1 SFSIG
6 TPAEIALKSENKAL
20 KEQLLATQT
29 TINSLNN
36 QVDQLAQTD
45 NSLYRSML
53 GMPKKSIDERKG
65 GFGGA
70 DMYSDFDIY
79 SEKTADILKE
89 TAKSLES
96 LEQSIDIQKNSFKKI
111 KSYYHKNIDR
121 MSHLPAIKPVNGG
134 IISGF
139 GQRFHPILKYNR
151 EHSGIDLEADVGSKV
166 YAAADGIVTNASRD
180 GSYGRLIIVDHGY
193 GFKTYYAHL
202 SAYAKDINSGTRV
215 KRGEVIAYSGQSG
228 LATGPH
234 VHYEVHRDGEAVNP
248 LHFLIGDVT
257 PQQYLRLKEQ
267 AESSKISMD

>member
-1 SFSIG
+1 MLFGVLVAGIGLSIFSFSIG

-121 MSHLPAIKPVNGG
+121 MSHLPAI
-134 IISGF
+134 
-139 GQRFHPILKYNR
+139 
-151 EHSGIDLEADVGSKV
+151 
-166 YAAADGIVTNASRD
+166 
-180 GSYGRLIIVDHGY
+180 
-193 GFKTYYAHL
+193 
-202 SAYAKDINSGTRV
+202 
-215 KRGEVIAYSGQSG
+215 
-228 LATGPH
+228 
-234 VHYEVHRDGEAVNP
+234 
-248 LHFLIGDVT
+248 
-257 PQQYLRLKEQ
+257 
-267 AESSKISMD
+267 